1 MYVITSL
8 TSGIANLTPSS
19 PMSFQLLSVLGDT
32 EEDTSSLN
40 QVERVDGRREPSYAE
55 LKQFLFTT
63 TNP

>member
-40 QVERVDGRREPSYAE
+40 QVERVDGRREP
-55 LKQFLFTT
+55 
-63 TNP
+63 